1 MCCAQRRRSG
11 RRVSRRGRV
20 ARQLRVRGPEA
31 PEGGDSRRNAEVSTV
46 LGYPKWMVYKENPT
60 KMDDLGVILLQETT
74 V

>member
-1 MCCAQRRRSG
+1 M
-11 RRVSRRGRV
+11 

-46 LGYPKWMVYKENPT
+46 MGYPKWMVYKENPT